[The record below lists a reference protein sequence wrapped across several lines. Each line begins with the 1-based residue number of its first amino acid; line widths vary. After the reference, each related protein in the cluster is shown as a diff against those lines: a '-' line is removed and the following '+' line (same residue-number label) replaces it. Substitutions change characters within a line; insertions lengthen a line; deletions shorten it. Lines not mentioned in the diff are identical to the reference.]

1 VRTTQQRKGSFLSL
15 NHRAIDAGSR
25 AARRGLTLTEL
36 LVVVAIIATLI
47 ALLTPTILGARQSAF
62 NAKVKAE
69 LDMLHTALMNYK
81 NEYGSFPPADMRG
94 LWNGSEVS
102 TTHAVYRHLVRVF
115 PRIDELATGPNSP
128 YLQLSKLSPAQALVF
143 WLRGFYPNQA
153 YPLTNN
159 GDPGKRKKF
168 YDFDES
174 RLYAADEYAP
184 TTRPQTF
191 SKRSDPQVQTFGRD
205 FPVYFTAHTM
215 SGLPYVYLDSRCYAT
230 DNSDIGYRAQSMMS
244 KEESTASPY
253 FTSDPPSNPLWSQR
267 HMVPDTFQVIAS
279 GPDGS
284 YGTAPAAFPL
294 AIGFA
299 AGNAQFNF
307 PAAADAVNAKGH
319 ADNLTNFASGPLL
332 KATDELKA
340 R

>member
-1 VRTTQQRKGSFLSL
+1 M
-15 NHRAIDAGSR
+15 
-25 AARRGLTLTEL
+25 
-36 LVVVAIIATLI
+36 VVAIIATLI

-94 LWNGSEVS
+94 LWNGSEVNKG
-102 TTHAVYRHLVRVF
+102 HPVYRHLVRVF
-115 PRIDELATGPNSP
+115 PRIAELATGQNSP
-128 YLQLSKLSPAQALVF
+128 YLQLSQLSPAQALVF

-153 YPLTNN
+153 YPLTNETK
-159 GDPGKRKKF
+159 PGKRKKF

-174 RLYAADEYAP
+174 RLYAADEYSP

-215 SGLPYVYLDSRCYAT
+215 SGLPYVYLDARCYST
-230 DNSDIGYRAQSMMS
+230 DPSASNLPDVSYRAQSMMS
-244 KEESTASPY
+244 KEESIAWPY

-267 HMVPDTFQVIAS
+267 HMAPDTFQVIAS

-294 AIGFA
+294 AI
-299 AGNAQFNF
+299 NTPLR
-307 PAAADAVNAKGH
+307 PAAADVVNAKGH
-319 ADNLTNFASGPLL
+319 ADNLTNFASGTLL
-332 KATDELKA
+332 KATDELKS